1 MKRLI
6 GLSLGLCF
14 LSAGSGVVLAQ
25 DGVIPPP
32 KVLVIQR
39 EFLKPGK
46 AGSAHA
52 KTESAFVQA
61 MTAAKWP
68 THYLGM
74 DSLSGPSRSLFF
86 LGFSSFEAWE
96 ADNKNQMNNATLSAS
111 IDRAM
116 IADGELLSSFEQS
129 VWVYNEE
136 YSLNSP
142 VNIGT
147 MRYFEI
153 SQFKVKPGHEKDWN
167 ELVKMY
173 KDGYAKAVPDARW
186 ATFESVYGFDNGGLY
201 LVLTPMKSLVETDK
215 SLGAS
220 KQFIAAMGET
230 GMKRLAELSAACIET
245 SQTNLFQFNPKISYP
260 RDEWVKADP
269 TFWKPKV
276 VVAAKKAEGAQ

>member
-6 GLSLGLCF
+6 GLSLLLCSF
-14 LSAGSGVVLAQ
+14 SVGAGVVLAQ
-25 DGVIPPP
+25 EGVMAPP
-32 KVLVIQR
+32 KVLVIER

-68 THYLGM
+68 THYLAM

-86 LGFSSFEAWE
+86 LGYPSFEGWE
-96 ADNKNQMNNATLSAS
+96 ADNRAGEKNATLSAAM
-111 IDRAM
+111 DRAAL
-116 IADGELLSSFEQS
+116 ADGELLTQYEQS
-129 VWVYNEE
+129 VWVFNPDD
-136 YSLNSP
+136 SLGTD

-153 SQFKVKPGHEKDWN
+153 SQFKVKAGHQKDWN
-167 ELVKMY
+167 DLVKMY
-173 KDGYAKAVPDARW
+173 KDGYAKAVPGARW
-186 ATFESVYGFDNGGLY
+186 AMFESMYGYENGGLY
-201 LVLTPMKSLVETDK
+201 LVLTPMKSLSETDH
-215 SLGAS
+215 SMGDS
-220 KQFIAAMGET
+220 KKFMDALGET
-230 GMKRLAELSAACIET
+230 GMKRLAELTAACIES

-269 TFWKPKV
+269 TFWKPKPA
-276 VVAAKKAEGAQ
+276 VAAKKPEGAQ

>member
-1 MKRLI
+1 
-6 GLSLGLCF
+6 
-14 LSAGSGVVLAQ
+14 VVAQ
-25 DGVIPPP
+25 DAMTGPP

-68 THYLGM
+68 TRYLGM

-86 LGFSSFEAWE
+86 LGFPSFEAWE
-96 ADNKNQMNNATLSAS
+96 ADNKNQEKNATLSAA
-111 IDRAM
+111 IDRAA
-116 IADGELLSSFEQS
+116 IADGELLSAFEQS

-136 YSLNSP
+136 YSQNSS

-153 SQFKVKPGHEKDWN
+153 SQFKVKAGHEKDWN

-173 KDGYAKAVPDARW
+173 KEGYAKAVPEARW
-186 ATFESVYGFDNGGLY
+186 ATFKSVYGFDNGGVY
-201 LVLTPMKSLVETDK
+201 LVLTPMKSLSETDK

-220 KQFIAAMGET
+220 KQFMAAMGEN
-230 GMKRLAELSAACIET
+230 GMKQLAELSAACLET
-245 SQTNLFQFNPKISYP
+245 GQTNLFQFNPKISYP

-276 VVAAKKAEGAQ
+276 AVAAKKPEGAQ